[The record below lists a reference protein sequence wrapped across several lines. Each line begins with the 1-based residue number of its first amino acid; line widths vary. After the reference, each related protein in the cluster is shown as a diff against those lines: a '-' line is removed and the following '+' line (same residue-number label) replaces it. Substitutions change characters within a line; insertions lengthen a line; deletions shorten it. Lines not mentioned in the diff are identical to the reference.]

1 MPTKS
6 PRLNVV
12 LEAPLYQTLKQLA
25 QKDSVSLSLKAR
37 DLIRLALEYCE
48 DAYWTKFAEQREKS
62 FSKEKALSHSK
73 VWS

>member
-12 LEAPLYQTLKQLA
+12 LEAPLYQALKQLA
-25 QKDSVSLSLKAR
+25 HKDSVSLSLKAR
-37 DLIRLALEYCE
+37 DLIQLALEYCE
-48 DAYWTKFAEQREKS
+48 DAYWTKAVEQREKG
-62 FSKEKALSHSK
+62 FSKEKALSHGK